1 MLYSMRSNIRHA
13 PVMELVDMRDLG
25 SRAFSVWVRV
35 PSGAP
40 KRTTMTKSHGVSFYT
55 SFIQMEKRTKRR
67 MANAIPLCCTIQ
79 KNLNALPVGAVLGV
93 HDLDALSLQL
103 IADAVG
109 LREVLGLLGLVA
121 LHDQRVNG
129 GIALAGDGVAAFGL
143 GGLGLGI
150 GFPHRCGL
158 FQQGQ
163 AQIVYYDGMIYGIDD
178 TGIFSKGNRTYNLM
192 EITADGE
199 NRDKKAVIETDGNNF
214 LIHRNQIFTTYI
226 DEDDH
231 GVITA
236 FDLETGKQE
245 SIYRSEWNM
254 SQIMDLYAYE
264 DRLYFSETGVDDN
277 ETYIAALD
285 CTDLITG
292 ETVENLLQNSTEIED
307 SEAYVVGISDEK
319 LYIRISS
326 MDTMKSDIYVCD
338 LDGTDAKYITQ
349 MSIGQTV
356 MDDENIYLASFE
368 DNQIYVYTKE
378 GEQVSVIAI
387 EEKSQDERH
396 LLDVNPVAGSG
407 QYGFISCFF
416 GMTDGQ
422 IYRSILAFDKEK
434 LEMGN
439 AALQTIVEGSLYD
452 MH

>member
-1 MLYSMRSNIRHA
+1 MHKDSSC
-13 PVMELVDMRDLG
+13 
-25 SRAFSVWVRV
+25 
-35 PSGAP
+35 
-40 KRTTMTKSHGVSFYT
+40 
-55 SFIQMEKRTKRR
+55 Q
-67 MANAIPLCCTIQ
+67 AI
-79 KNLNALPVGAVLGV
+79 
-93 HDLDALSLQL
+93 
-103 IADAVG
+103 
-109 LREVLGLLGLVA
+109 
-121 LHDQRVNG
+121 
-129 GIALAGDGVAAFGL
+129 
-143 GGLGLGI
+143 
-150 GFPHRCGL
+150 

-387 EEKSQDERH
+387 EEKSQD
-396 LLDVNPVAGSG
+396 DPVAGSG

>member
-1 MLYSMRSNIRHA
+1 MA
-13 PVMELVDMRDLG
+13 KKTG
-25 SRAFSVWVRV
+25 
-35 PSGAP
+35 
-40 KRTTMTKSHGVSFYT
+40 KRNQH
-55 SFIQMEKRTKRR
+55 
-67 MANAIPLCCTIQ
+67 
-79 KNLNALPVGAVLGV
+79 
-93 HDLDALSLQL
+93 
-103 IADAVG
+103 
-109 LREVLGLLGLVA
+109 
-121 LHDQRVNG
+121 
-129 GIALAGDGVAAFGL
+129 VAAFISKLLL
-143 GGLGLGI
+143 GEAAVSFVPKLTLAGEIQKDSLDWNAAYYNNSYEKFVTESELGYYIAVNNYLYFVEKESLTPI
-150 GFPHRCGL
+150 LLCNKPNCMHTDSTCKAI

-226 DEDDH
+226 VEDDH

-277 ETYIAALD
+277 ETYSAALD
-285 CTDLITG
+285 CTDLSTG
-292 ETVENLLQNSTEIED
+292 ETVENLLQNSPEIED

-349 MSIGQTV
+349 MSLGQTV

-387 EEKSQDERH
+387 EEKSQDEWH

>member
-1 MLYSMRSNIRHA
+1 MA
-13 PVMELVDMRDLG
+13 KKTG
-25 SRAFSVWVRV
+25 
-35 PSGAP
+35 
-40 KRTTMTKSHGVSFYT
+40 KRNQH
-55 SFIQMEKRTKRR
+55 
-67 MANAIPLCCTIQ
+67 
-79 KNLNALPVGAVLGV
+79 
-93 HDLDALSLQL
+93 
-103 IADAVG
+103 
-109 LREVLGLLGLVA
+109 
-121 LHDQRVNG
+121 
-129 GIALAGDGVAAFGL
+129 VAAFISKLLL
-143 GGLGLGI
+143 GAAAVSFVPKLTLAEETQKDSLDWNAAYYNNSYEKFVTESELGYYIAVNNYLYFVEKESLTPI
-150 GFPHRCGL
+150 LLCSKPNCMHKDSSCQAI

-163 AQIVYYDGMIYGIDD
+163 AQIVYYDGMLYGIDD
-178 TGIFSKGNRTYNLM
+178 TGLFSKGSRSYNLM

-285 CTDLITG
+285 CTDLSTG
-292 ETVENLLQNSTEIED
+292 ETVENLLQNSPEIED

-319 LYIRISS
+319 LYIRLSS

-349 MSIGQTV
+349 MSLGQTV

-422 IYRSILAFDKEK
+422 VYRSILAFDKDK
-434 LEMGN
+434 LDKGN

>member
-1 MLYSMRSNIRHA
+1 MA
-13 PVMELVDMRDLG
+13 KKTG
-25 SRAFSVWVRV
+25 
-35 PSGAP
+35 
-40 KRTTMTKSHGVSFYT
+40 KRNQH
-55 SFIQMEKRTKRR
+55 
-67 MANAIPLCCTIQ
+67 
-79 KNLNALPVGAVLGV
+79 
-93 HDLDALSLQL
+93 
-103 IADAVG
+103 
-109 LREVLGLLGLVA
+109 
-121 LHDQRVNG
+121 
-129 GIALAGDGVAAFGL
+129 VAAFISKLLL
-143 GGLGLGI
+143 GAAAVSFAPKLTLAEEIQKDSLDWNAAYYNNSYEKFVTESELGYYIAVNNYLYFVEKESLTPI
-150 GFPHRCGL
+150 LLCNKPNCMHKDNSCQAI

-285 CTDLITG
+285 CTDLSTG
-292 ETVENLLQNSTEIED
+292 ETVENLLQNSPEIED

-319 LYIRISS
+319 LYIRLSS

-349 MSIGQTV
+349 MSLGQTV

-378 GEQVSVIAI
+378 GEQVSVITI

-416 GMTDGQ
+416 FFLDGQ
-422 IYRSILAFDKEK
+422 VYRSILAFDKEK

>member
-1 MLYSMRSNIRHA
+1 MA
-13 PVMELVDMRDLG
+13 KKTG
-25 SRAFSVWVRV
+25 
-35 PSGAP
+35 
-40 KRTTMTKSHGVSFYT
+40 KRNQH
-55 SFIQMEKRTKRR
+55 
-67 MANAIPLCCTIQ
+67 
-79 KNLNALPVGAVLGV
+79 
-93 HDLDALSLQL
+93 
-103 IADAVG
+103 
-109 LREVLGLLGLVA
+109 
-121 LHDQRVNG
+121 
-129 GIALAGDGVAAFGL
+129 VAAFISKLLL
-143 GGLGLGI
+143 GEAAVSFVPKLTLAGEIQKDSLDWNAAYYNNSYEKFITESELGYYIAVNNYLYFVEKESLTPI
-150 GFPHRCGL
+150 FLCNKPTCMHKDSSCQAI

-285 CTDLITG
+285 CTDLSTG
-292 ETVENLLQNSTEIED
+292 ETVENLLQNSPEIED

-349 MSIGQTV
+349 MSLGQTV

>member
-1 MLYSMRSNIRHA
+1 MA
-13 PVMELVDMRDLG
+13 KKTG
-25 SRAFSVWVRV
+25 
-35 PSGAP
+35 
-40 KRTTMTKSHGVSFYT
+40 KRNQH
-55 SFIQMEKRTKRR
+55 
-67 MANAIPLCCTIQ
+67 
-79 KNLNALPVGAVLGV
+79 
-93 HDLDALSLQL
+93 
-103 IADAVG
+103 
-109 LREVLGLLGLVA
+109 
-121 LHDQRVNG
+121 
-129 GIALAGDGVAAFGL
+129 VAAFISKLLL
-143 GGLGLGI
+143 GAAAVSFVPKLTLAGEIQKDSLDWNEAYYNNSYEKFVTESELGYYIAVNNYLYFVEKESLTPI
-150 GFPHRCGL
+150 LLCNKPNCMHKDSSCQAI

-245 SIYRSEWNM
+245 CIYRSEWNM

-285 CTDLITG
+285 CTDLSTG
-292 ETVENLLQNSTEIED
+292 ETVENLLQNSPEIED

-349 MSIGQTV
+349 MSLGQTV

>member
-1 MLYSMRSNIRHA
+1 MA
-13 PVMELVDMRDLG
+13 KKTG
-25 SRAFSVWVRV
+25 
-35 PSGAP
+35 
-40 KRTTMTKSHGVSFYT
+40 KRNQH
-55 SFIQMEKRTKRR
+55 
-67 MANAIPLCCTIQ
+67 
-79 KNLNALPVGAVLGV
+79 
-93 HDLDALSLQL
+93 
-103 IADAVG
+103 
-109 LREVLGLLGLVA
+109 
-121 LHDQRVNG
+121 
-129 GIALAGDGVAAFGL
+129 VAAFISKLLL
-143 GGLGLGI
+143 GAAAVSFVPKLTLAEETQKDSLDWNAAYYNNSYEKFVTESELGYYIAVNNYLYFVEKESLTPI
-150 GFPHRCGL
+150 LLCSKPNCMHKDSSCQAI

-163 AQIVYYDGMIYGIDD
+163 AQIVYYDGMLYGIDD
-178 TGIFSKGNRTYNLM
+178 TGLFSKGSRSYNLM

-285 CTDLITG
+285 CTDLSTG
-292 ETVENLLQNSTEIED
+292 ETVENLLQNSPEIED

-319 LYIRISS
+319 LYIRLSS

-349 MSIGQTV
+349 MSLGQTV

-422 IYRSILAFDKEK
+422 VYRSILAFDKDK

>member
-1 MLYSMRSNIRHA
+1 MSGNISA
-13 PVMELVDMRDLG
+13 
-25 SRAFSVWVRV
+25 
-35 PSGAP
+35 
-40 KRTTMTKSHGVSFYT
+40 
-55 SFIQMEKRTKRR
+55 
-67 MANAIPLCCTIQ
+67 
-79 KNLNALPVGAVLGV
+79 
-93 HDLDALSLQL
+93 
-103 IADAVG
+103 
-109 LREVLGLLGLVA
+109 
-121 LHDQRVNG
+121 
-129 GIALAGDGVAAFGL
+129 
-143 GGLGLGI
+143 
-150 GFPHRCGL
+150 
-158 FQQGQ
+158 GQ

-285 CTDLITG
+285 CTDLSTG

-338 LDGTDAKYITQ
+338 LDGTDTKYITQ

-416 GMTDGQ
+416 
-422 IYRSILAFDKEK
+422 LA
-434 LEMGN
+434 
-439 AALQTIVEGSLYD
+439 
-452 MH
+452 

>member
-1 MLYSMRSNIRHA
+1 MA
-13 PVMELVDMRDLG
+13 KKTG
-25 SRAFSVWVRV
+25 
-35 PSGAP
+35 
-40 KRTTMTKSHGVSFYT
+40 KRNQH
-55 SFIQMEKRTKRR
+55 
-67 MANAIPLCCTIQ
+67 
-79 KNLNALPVGAVLGV
+79 
-93 HDLDALSLQL
+93 
-103 IADAVG
+103 
-109 LREVLGLLGLVA
+109 
-121 LHDQRVNG
+121 
-129 GIALAGDGVAAFGL
+129 VAAFISKLLL
-143 GGLGLGI
+143 GEAAVSFVPKLTLAGEIQKDSLDWNAAYYNNSYEKFVTESELGYYIAVNNYLYFVEKKSLTPI
-150 GFPHRCGL
+150 LLCNKPNCMHKDSSCQAI

-285 CTDLITG
+285 CTDLSTG
-292 ETVENLLQNSTEIED
+292 ETVENLLQNSPEIED

-349 MSIGQTV
+349 MSLGQTV

>member
-1 MLYSMRSNIRHA
+1 MA
-13 PVMELVDMRDLG
+13 KKTG
-25 SRAFSVWVRV
+25 
-35 PSGAP
+35 
-40 KRTTMTKSHGVSFYT
+40 KRNQH
-55 SFIQMEKRTKRR
+55 
-67 MANAIPLCCTIQ
+67 
-79 KNLNALPVGAVLGV
+79 
-93 HDLDALSLQL
+93 
-103 IADAVG
+103 
-109 LREVLGLLGLVA
+109 
-121 LHDQRVNG
+121 
-129 GIALAGDGVAAFGL
+129 VAAFISKLLL
-143 GGLGLGI
+143 GEAAVSFVPKLTLAGEIQKDSLDWNAAYYNNSYEKFVTESELGYYIAVNNYLYFVEKEPLTPI
-150 GFPHRCGL
+150 LLCNKPNCMHKDSSCQAI

-285 CTDLITG
+285 CTDLSTG
-292 ETVENLLQNSTEIED
+292 ETVENLLQNSPEIED

-349 MSIGQTV
+349 MSLGQTV

>member
-1 MLYSMRSNIRHA
+1 MA
-13 PVMELVDMRDLG
+13 KKTG
-25 SRAFSVWVRV
+25 
-35 PSGAP
+35 
-40 KRTTMTKSHGVSFYT
+40 KRNQH
-55 SFIQMEKRTKRR
+55 
-67 MANAIPLCCTIQ
+67 
-79 KNLNALPVGAVLGV
+79 
-93 HDLDALSLQL
+93 
-103 IADAVG
+103 
-109 LREVLGLLGLVA
+109 
-121 LHDQRVNG
+121 
-129 GIALAGDGVAAFGL
+129 VAAFISKLLL
-143 GGLGLGI
+143 GAAAVSFVPKLTLAEETQKDSLDWNAAYYNNSYEKFVTESELGYYIAVNNYLYFVEKESLTPI
-150 GFPHRCGL
+150 LLCSKPNCMHKDSSCQAI

-163 AQIVYYDGMIYGIDD
+163 AQIVYYDGMLYGIDD
-178 TGIFSKGNRTYNLM
+178 TGLFSKGSRSYNLM

-285 CTDLITG
+285 CTDLSTG
-292 ETVENLLQNSTEIED
+292 ETVENLLQNSPEIED

-349 MSIGQTV
+349 MSLGQTV

-422 IYRSILAFDKEK
+422 VYRSILAFDKEK

>member
-1 MLYSMRSNIRHA
+1 MHKDNSC
-13 PVMELVDMRDLG
+13 
-25 SRAFSVWVRV
+25 
-35 PSGAP
+35 
-40 KRTTMTKSHGVSFYT
+40 
-55 SFIQMEKRTKRR
+55 Q
-67 MANAIPLCCTIQ
+67 AI
-79 KNLNALPVGAVLGV
+79 
-93 HDLDALSLQL
+93 
-103 IADAVG
+103 
-109 LREVLGLLGLVA
+109 
-121 LHDQRVNG
+121 
-129 GIALAGDGVAAFGL
+129 
-143 GGLGLGI
+143 
-150 GFPHRCGL
+150 

-285 CTDLITG
+285 CTDLSTG
-292 ETVENLLQNSTEIED
+292 ETVENLLQNSPEIED

-338 LDGTDAKYITQ
+338 LDGTKAKYITQ
-349 MSIGQTV
+349 MPLGQTV

>member
-1 MLYSMRSNIRHA
+1 
-13 PVMELVDMRDLG
+13 
-25 SRAFSVWVRV
+25 
-35 PSGAP
+35 
-40 KRTTMTKSHGVSFYT
+40 
-55 SFIQMEKRTKRR
+55 
-67 MANAIPLCCTIQ
+67 
-79 KNLNALPVGAVLGV
+79 
-93 HDLDALSLQL
+93 
-103 IADAVG
+103 
-109 LREVLGLLGLVA
+109 
-121 LHDQRVNG
+121 
-129 GIALAGDGVAAFGL
+129 
-143 GGLGLGI
+143 
-150 GFPHRCGL
+150 
-158 FQQGQ
+158 
-163 AQIVYYDGMIYGIDD
+163 
-178 TGIFSKGNRTYNLM
+178 
-192 EITADGE
+192 
-199 NRDKKAVIETDGNNF
+199 
-214 LIHRNQIFTTYI
+214 
-226 DEDDH
+226 
-231 GVITA
+231 
-236 FDLETGKQE
+236 
-245 SIYRSEWNM
+245 
-254 SQIMDLYAYE
+254 MDLYAYE

-285 CTDLITG
+285 CTDLSTG

-349 MSIGQTV
+349 MSLGQTV

-396 LLDVNPVAGSG
+396 LLYLNPVAGSG

>member
-1 MLYSMRSNIRHA
+1 MA
-13 PVMELVDMRDLG
+13 KKTG
-25 SRAFSVWVRV
+25 
-35 PSGAP
+35 
-40 KRTTMTKSHGVSFYT
+40 KRNQH
-55 SFIQMEKRTKRR
+55 
-67 MANAIPLCCTIQ
+67 
-79 KNLNALPVGAVLGV
+79 
-93 HDLDALSLQL
+93 
-103 IADAVG
+103 
-109 LREVLGLLGLVA
+109 
-121 LHDQRVNG
+121 
-129 GIALAGDGVAAFGL
+129 VAAFISKLLL
-143 GGLGLGI
+143 GAAAVSSASKLTLAEEIQKDSLDWNAAYYNNSYEKFVTESELGYYIAVNNYLYFVEKESLTPI
-150 GFPHRCGL
+150 LLCNKPNCMHKDSSCQAI